1 MSNEMAANYQVN
13 PPRNYV
19 VDIDLVS
26 DMARKCASQTS
37 TNLSDQF
44 GISWNTWSKLRKGQP
59 IRRSVAIRLVSRVL
73 NEAGIDEDPF
83 AYLSEKRASAS

>member
-1 MSNEMAANYQVN
+1 MSNAMMSAYKVN

-19 VDIDLVS
+19 VDMMLVS

-37 TNLSDQF
+37 INLSDQF

-73 NEAGIDEDPF
+73 TEAGIDRDPMQ
-83 AYLSEKRASAS
+83 YLSEDAVQTA